1 MEVHAH
7 AHTPRRKWTHYFWE
21 FLMLFLAV
29 FCGFLAEYQL
39 EHMIEKT
46 REKQYMESML
56 EDLRSDTTTLNWAIL
71 RATAMQ
77 KGLDSLKDYLY
88 NVDDVVKNT
97 ALIYKLDRAYTRS
110 IIILLNDQTSTQL
123 LNSGN
128 MRLIR
133 KRKVVNAISAYL
145 KNSNNVEFS
154 AKNFNAA
161 VTEKYQQAN
170 NIFNRKYYTRISRDP
185 STGINSY
192 FTSPDVKL
200 MTNDGP
206 LLISYA
212 NTIDRLV
219 ESIDKYII
227 PQLNNLKL
235 KGIELMELIKN
246 EYHLK

>member
-1 MEVHAH
+1 
-7 AHTPRRKWTHYFWE
+7 
-21 FLMLFLAV
+21 MLFLAV

-56 EDLRSDTTTLNWAIL
+56 EDLRSDTTTLNRVIM
-71 RATAMQ
+71 RATVMQ

-97 ALIYKLDRAYTRS
+97 AVIYKLDRAYTRS
-110 IIILLNDQTSTQL
+110 IIIILNDQTSTQL

-145 KNSNNVEFS
+145 KNSNNAEFS
-154 AKNFNAA
+154 AKNFNTA

-170 NIFNRKYYTRISRDP
+170 IIFNRKYYTRISTDL
-185 STGINSY
+185 STGINFY
-192 FTSPDVKL
+192 FTSPDVEL
-200 MTNDGP
+200 MTNDGT
-206 LLISYA
+206 LLISFA
-212 NTIDRLV
+212 NTIDRLL
-219 ESIDKYII
+219 ESIDRYLI

-246 EYHLK
+246 EYHLE

>member
-7 AHTPRRKWTHYFWE
+7 SHTPRRKWTHYFWE

-56 EDLRSDTTTLNWAIL
+56 EDLRSDTTTLNRVIM
-71 RATAMQ
+71 RATVMQ

-97 ALIYKLDRAYTRS
+97 AVIYKLDAAYTRH
-110 IIILLNDQTSTQL
+110 IILILNDQTSTQL

-145 KNSNNVEFS
+145 KNSNNAEYS
-154 AKNFNAA
+154 AKNFNTS
-161 VTEKYQQAN
+161 VHEKSQDAN
-170 NIFNRKYYTRISRDP
+170 IIFNRKYYTRISRDP
-185 STGINSY
+185 SSGIYSY

-200 MTNDGP
+200 MTNDGT
-206 LLISYA
+206 LLISFA
-212 NTIDRLV
+212 NTIDRLL
-219 ESIDKYII
+219 ESIDRYLI

-246 EYHLK
+246 EYHLE

>member
-7 AHTPRRKWTHYFWE
+7 SHTPRKKWTHYFWE

-97 ALIYKLDRAYTRS
+97 AVIYKLDAAYTRH
-110 IIILLNDQTSTQL
+110 IILILNDQTSTQL

-145 KNSNNVEFS
+145 KNSNNAEYS
-154 AKNFNAA
+154 AKNFNTS
-161 VTEKYQQAN
+161 VHEKSQDAN
-170 NIFNRKYYTRISRDP
+170 IIFNRKYYTRISRD
-185 STGINSY
+185 SSSGIYSY

-200 MTNDGP
+200 MTNDGT
-206 LLISYA
+206 LLISFA
-212 NTIDRLV
+212 NTIDRLL
-219 ESIDKYII
+219 ESIDRYLI